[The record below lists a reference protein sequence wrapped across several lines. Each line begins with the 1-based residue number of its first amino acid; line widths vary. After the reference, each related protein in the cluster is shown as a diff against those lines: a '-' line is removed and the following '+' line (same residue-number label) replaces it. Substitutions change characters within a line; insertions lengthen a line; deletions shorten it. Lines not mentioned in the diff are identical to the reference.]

1 MSNQAGISSLV
12 CLFVCWVPNAS
23 IPGLRSI
30 IHNFAGVTGCCVNL
44 GMFIKRYLWFSML
57 GLVILSTTVSSD
69 FHWAFSNTFHEKI
82 IFQNWCSCKF
92 NVHRKDRLRTQ
103 KLKSNYPALMH
114 QSWFSWQWSFQIPQ
128 FQSLSIIKKKK
139 KCQFLVLGRDAQK
152 AYIALWKLNW
162 LLNPPVVTHF
172 GFLLK
177 GTKVLLGSFS

>member
-57 GLVILSTTVSSD
+57 GLVVLSTTVSSD

-139 KCQFLVLGRDAQK
+139 KVSILGPGEGCTES
-152 AYIALWKLNW
+152 LHCFVEVKL
-162 LLNPPVVTHF
+162 TSKSTR
-172 GFLLK
+172 GD
-177 GTKVLLGSFS
+177 SFWVFTEGN